1 MCDRRKGVNRVLIL
15 IEDKAQQAGKHDMK
29 NSFWKANEIE
39 VVRCPLPVGDYILVN
54 DKVQDVLDRKAK
66 RGIEVKKMDF
76 IGTYDVCVDTK
87 KDIEEL
93 LNDIIGKQHARFRDE
108 CIFAQNNG
116 IRLYILVENAG
127 CEIYHTGIYNKTIM
141 SLEELH
147 SWKNP
152 RLFIM
157 ENSSE
162 MVGTYKNGRP
172 MYRKVQKYPKAT
184 RGEQLMKACMTMEQK
199 YGVKFLFCRP
209 SEAGLKVLELLGVNA
224 DG

>member
-1 MCDRRKGVNRVLIL
+1 MIL
-15 IEDKAQQAGKHDMK
+15 IEDKAQQVGKHDKK
-29 NSFWKANEIE
+29 NSYWKLNGIE
-39 VVRCPLPVGDYILVN
+39 VMRYPLPVGDYILVN
-54 DKVQDVLDRKAK
+54 DKVQDVLERKSK
-66 RGIEVKKMDF
+66 RGIEIKKMDF

-93 LNDIIGKQHARFRDE
+93 LSDIIGKQHARFRDE

-116 IRLYILVENAG
+116 IKLYILVENFG
-127 CEIYHTGIYNKTIM
+127 CEIYHTGIYNKTIT

-147 SWKNP
+147 CWKNP

-157 ENSSE
+157 ENSTD
-162 MVGTYKNGRP
+162 VIGLHKNGRP

-184 RGEQLMKACMTMEQK
+184 HGQQLMKACMTMEQK

-209 SEAGLKVLELLGVNA
+209 SEAGEKVLELLGVGV

>member
-1 MCDRRKGVNRVLIL
+1 MKL
-15 IEDKAQQAGKHDMK
+15 IEDKAQQSGKHDMK
-29 NSFWKANEIE
+29 NSFWKANGIE
-39 VVRCPLPVGDYILVN
+39 VVRLPLPVGDYILVN

-157 ENSSE
+157 ENSNE
-162 MVGTYKNGRP
+162 IIGAYKNGRP

-209 SEAGLKVLELLGVNA
+209 SEAGKRVLELLGVDS